1 MNDVLKAARL
11 DLRVVTPYRKQAL
24 MMLAI
29 APLLGF
35 VMRDATTILPIS
47 VVYTAMLVSYPFS
60 IGDRYDL
67 TTLYGVLPVDRSR
80 IVLGRYVFAL
90 ALFPVLA
97 GVGLLLTIVAA
108 PILDATITG
117 TDLAMLVAVSL
128 VLFCVVVALQFPI
141 YFWLG
146 YTKARLVAMLPFV
159 ALAVVIVALAP
170 MLEGATPP
178 SAGVVAA
185 GCVLGSAALLTASVL
200 LSRRLDA
207 RRVD

>member
-1 MNDVLKAARL
+1 MNDVLKTARL

-24 MMLAI
+24 MMLVF

-35 VMRDATTILPIS
+35 APRDPAAILPIS
-47 VVYTAMLVSYPFS
+47 VVYTSMLVSYPFS
-60 IGDRYDL
+60 IGDKYDL
-67 TTLYGVLPVDRSR
+67 ATLYGVLPVGRSQ

-90 ALFPVLA
+90 ALFPVLVA
-97 GVGLLLTIVAA
+97 GGLLLTVAAA

-117 TDLAMLVAVSL
+117 TDLAMLAAVSL
-128 VLFCVVVALQFPI
+128 LLFSLVVALQFPI

-159 ALAVVIVALAP
+159 VLVAVIVALGSVLDGVTAP
-170 MLEGATPP
+170 A
-178 SAGVVAA
+178 AGVVAA
-185 GCVLGSAALLTASVL
+185 GCVLGSAALLTVSVL
-200 LSRRLDA
+200 VSRRLDA